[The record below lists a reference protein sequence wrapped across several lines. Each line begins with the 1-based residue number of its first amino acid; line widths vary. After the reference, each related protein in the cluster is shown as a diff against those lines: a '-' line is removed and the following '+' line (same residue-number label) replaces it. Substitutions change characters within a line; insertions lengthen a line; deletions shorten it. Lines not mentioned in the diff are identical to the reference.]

1 LVVFACFDNEEAPT
15 LGGLYLAPIAP
26 TPPLTTLV
34 SIGGRVPG
42 EGVNSRFTGL
52 GEGAAFDGR
61 YVAFWGSWGSATRTL
76 RLYCPTEG
84 NKDRIAYCN
93 QKLVCEGTNPPL
105 TLGDP
110 NSTCDATGCWQE
122 RQVPVNQG
130 LFVHD
135 TLGGGTRTVAKTSAR
150 FDDFLFWSYSGKT
163 PCVGGGHPEE
173 GAEDDGELTRWR
185 SSAFV
190 AVSGL
195 ALAFKARTGSIVG
208 VYYNGQPGQDVF
220 TVADTRT
227 LGQSIDPE
235 APYGSFVTEVGLER
249 EGLRGGWL
257 AISAKM
263 AVESGTEEDGMAG
276 VYITRVPR

>member
-1 LVVFACFDNEEAPT
+1 VFAGFDNEEAPT
-15 LGGLYLAPIAP
+15 LGGLYLAPIAQ

-42 EGVNSRFTGL
+42 EGVNTRFTGL

-61 YVAFWGSWGSATRTL
+61 YVGFWGSWGSATRTV

-93 QKLVCEGTNPPL
+93 TNLVCEDGTIEM
-105 TLGDP
+105 DP

-130 LFVHD
+130 VFVHD
-135 TLGGGTRTVAKTSAR
+135 TLGSGTRTVAKTSAR
-150 FDDFLFWSYSGKT
+150 FDDFLFWNYSGKT
-163 PCVGGGHPEE
+163 PCVGGGHSEE
-173 GAEDDGELTRWR
+173 GAEDDGEPARWR
-185 SSAFV
+185 SAAFV

-195 ALAFKARTGSIVG
+195 AVAFKARTGNIVG

-227 LGQSIDPE
+227 LGQSLDPE

-249 EGLRGGWL
+249 EGLRGSWL
-257 AISAKM
+257 AIAAKM
-263 AVESGTEEDGMAG
+263 AVEGGTEEDGMAG

>member
-1 LVVFACFDNEEAPT
+1 VFAGFDNEEAPT

-76 RLYCPTEG
+76 RLYCPTGG
-84 NKDRIAYCN
+84 NRDRIDYCN
-93 QKLVCEGTNPPL
+93 QDLVCKDTGE

-130 LFVHD
+130 IFVHD

-163 PCVGGGHPEE
+163 PCVGSGHSEE

-208 VYYNGQPGQDVF
+208 VYYNRQPGQDIF

-249 EGLRGGWL
+249 EGMRGNWL

-263 AVESGTEEDGMAG
+263 AVEGSTEEEDGMAG